1 MKKLIALIALLPI
14 LFAGC
19 GKEGPADTPEVGGD
33 AWYEALGKTPKNR
46 APAYEQYAKGDTN
59 LPIDAWRIVGEAE
72 VDYKLSVSGDEAD
85 FDMDI
90 KWPDT
95 VFVVYTDLPPDTT
108 IRDTVIKPSPEFSG
122 DLKFHYKV
130 VDKEWKLVSLTPAAV
145 RSDSAGNHVKLDS
158 IKCEVLNR
166 DATYPTLSNPLALL
180 SCYPIADYPYTFQ
193 KGDSVKLK
201 VYASGTSERKFPL
214 LFAPTGD
221 SIPDLFNYDTQGGY
235 WYGTWQTNATGH
247 SWAWI
252 DVIDIDIILDPDMKA
267 ARAVLW
273 GIPYRVVE

>member
-1 MKKLIALIALLPI
+1 MALLPI
-14 LFAGC
+14 LFTGC
-19 GKEGPADTPEVGGD
+19 GKEGPADTPEPGGD
-33 AWYEALGKTPKNR
+33 AWYQSLGKTPKSR
-46 APAYEQYAKGDTN
+46 APTYQKAKGDTS
-59 LPIDAWRIVGEAE
+59 LPIDAWRSVGEAE
-72 VDYKLSVSGDEAD
+72 VDYDLAVSGDEAD
-85 FDMDI
+85 FDIDI

-95 VFVVYTDLPPDTT
+95 VFVVYTDLPDTG

-130 VDKEWKLVSLTPAAV
+130 VDKDWKLTALTPAVV

-158 IKCEVLNR
+158 LECEVLNR
-166 DATYPTLSNPLALL
+166 EATYPTLSDPLALL

-193 KGDSVKLK
+193 KGDLVELK
-201 VYASGTSERKFPL
+201 VYVSGDIDNPFPL

-252 DVIDIDIILDPDMKA
+252 DVIDLDIILDPDMKA

-273 GIPYRVVE
+273 GIPYIVE